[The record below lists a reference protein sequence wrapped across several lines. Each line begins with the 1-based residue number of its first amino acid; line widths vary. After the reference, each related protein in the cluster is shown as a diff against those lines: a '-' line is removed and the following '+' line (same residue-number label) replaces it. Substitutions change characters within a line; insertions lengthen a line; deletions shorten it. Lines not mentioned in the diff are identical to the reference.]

1 MSKAAYVS
9 EASSNDEAVLHNED
23 ASHIKVALLKGEPK
37 KNLTKLPQQFLLNFS
52 GQKHDRQLEHNSFEK

>member
-37 KNLTKLPQQFLLNFS
+37 KTSLNF
-52 GQKHDRQLEHNSFEK
+52 RNSFCLISPATNMIDNIIHLKRDG

>member
-23 ASHIKVALLKGEPK
+23 ASHIKVALLSKTASHIEA
-37 KNLTKLPQQFLLNFS
+37 TSHCVSYFYC
-52 GQKHDRQLEHNSFEK
+52 EAV